1 MGEEITDSRFEAGD
15 FERYR
20 ECLAQETA
28 RLRGWFES
36 GRLREQG
43 AVGGFELEAW
53 LVDVL
58 GRPAPCNDTFLARLS
73 GQAGD
78 AAPCPPAS
86 PLGSPL
92 VSPELAKFNVELNST
107 PQPLERGALSAMHAE
122 LAETWAHCGA
132 VAADLHAGL
141 LMIGI
146 LPTVSDA
153 DLTLA
158 NMSGLQRYRALNE
171 QVLRLRQ
178 GRPIVLDIKGEQHL
192 HVVHDDVMLE
202 SAATS
207 FQIHVQ
213 VGQGR
218 AARFMN
224 AAIVL
229 SAPMV
234 ALCAN
239 SPYLFGKDLWDETRI
254 PLFEQ
259 AVPVGGY
266 DGAAFGPIRRVTFG
280 SDYVH
285 KSVLEYF
292 TENLEHYP
300 VLLPAV
306 LEAPAEELAHLRLHN
321 GTIWRWN
328 RPLIGFEADGTPHL
342 RIEHRVVPAGPSV
355 LDTMANA
362 AFFFGL
368 VSALAQAEPPPESRL
383 EFSTARDN
391 FYTAARLGL
400 RANLRWLDGRT
411 VPVQQLLGEHLL
423 PLARSGLE
431 RLDIASADIA
441 LYLGVIAER
450 LRRGRN
456 GARWQREFVAA
467 HGRDM
472 PALTAAYRER
482 QDSGAPVHE
491 WTV

>member
-1 MGEEITDSRFEAGD
+1 MGEEITDSRFELED

-20 ECLAQETA
+20 ARLEQETA
-28 RLRGWFES
+28 LLREWFES
-36 GRLREQG
+36 RRLREQG
-43 AVGGFELEAW
+43 SVGGFELEAW
-53 LVDVL
+53 LVDAL
-58 GRPAPCNDTFLARLS
+58 GRPAPCNDTFLARLT
-73 GQAGD
+73 GQRSVSPAG
-78 AAPCPPAS
+78 
-86 PLGSPL
+86 PL

-107 PQPLERGALSAMHAE
+107 PQPLERGALSTMHAE
-122 LAETWAHCGA
+122 LVETWASCRDT
-132 VAADLHAGL
+132 AADLYAGL

-146 LPTVSDA
+146 LPTVADA

-158 NMSGLQRYRALNE
+158 NMSGLRRYRALNE
-171 QVLRLRQ
+171 QVLRLRR

-192 HVVHDDVMLE
+192 RVEHEDVMLE

-207 FQIHVQ
+207 FQIHIQ
-213 VGQGR
+213 VGQQR
-218 AARFMN
+218 AARYLN

-292 TENLEHYP
+292 VENLEHYP
-300 VLLPAV
+300 VLLPAA
-306 LEAPAEELAHLRLHN
+306 LDTPPEALGHLRLHN

-328 RPLIGFEADGTPHL
+328 RPLIGFESDGTAHL
-342 RIEHRVVPAGPSV
+342 RIEHRVAAAGPSV
-355 LDTMANA
+355 LDTIANA

-368 VSALAQAEPPPESRL
+368 VSALAESDPPPESL
-383 EFSTARDN
+383 LDFSTARDN

-400 RANLRWLDGRT
+400 RANVRWLDGRT
-411 VPVQQLLGEHLL
+411 VPVQQLLSEHLL

-431 RLDIASADIA
+431 RLDIASVDIG
-441 LYLGVIAER
+441 LYLGVIADR
-450 LRRGRN
+450 LRTGRN
-456 GARWQREFVAA
+456 GARWQRAFVAE
-467 HGRDM
+467 HGSDM
-472 PALTAAYRER
+472 RALTAAYRER

-491 WTV
+491 WSL